1 MFDDMLK
8 HDEVKSIQFWAPIT
22 PPSPGPG
29 TASTQDG
36 FQGIEYSH
44 NLCASLGV

>member
-22 PPSPGPG
+22 PPSPR
-29 TASTQDG
+29 TASIQDG

-44 NLCASLGV
+44 NLYASLDV